1 MLKKDCKAKYKVTR
15 KIVRLQREKNLIPP
29 NASIVVAFSGGADSV
44 ALTMSLLE
52 LKEFLKIKEILL
64 VHVNHMLRGEESFRD
79 ENFCIDFA
87 KAVGLPIHIE
97 RIDIK
102 ALAQKDNIELVA
114 RNKRY
119 QILRNIKQKQGYNL
133 IATAHHLNDLLE
145 TILLWITRGCGIE
158 GLLGFEEKEG
168 DIVRPLYTVKREEIV
183 QFLRECGYPWI
194 EDSSNYDLS
203 IARNRI
209 RHTVVPQLKMINPNL
224 EDTVLRM
231 RGILKSEKKL
241 LDSLIGENLKSI
253 DRDTFIK
260 LSEDHQRFILN
271 RFYNIRNFKKIEQIR
286 REIVK
291 RKSFALEK
299 INNQDILE

>member
-15 KIVRLQREKNLIPP
+15 KIVRLQRDKKLIPP

-44 ALTMSLLE
+44 ALTLSLLE
-52 LKEFLKIKEILL
+52 LKEFLKIKGILL

-79 ENFCIDFA
+79 ESFCIDFA
-87 KAVGLPIHIE
+87 KAVSLPIHVE

-102 ALAQKDNIELVA
+102 AYAKRDNIELVA

-119 QILRNIKQKQGYNL
+119 QILRNIKQELGYDL
-133 IATAHHLNDLLE
+133 IATAHHLNDLVE

-183 QFLRECGYPWI
+183 QFLRECGYNWI

-203 IARNRI
+203 LARNRI
-209 RHTVVPQLKMINPNL
+209 RHAVVPHLKIINPNL
-224 EDTVLRM
+224 EETILRM
-231 RGILKSEKKL
+231 REVLKSEKKL
-241 LDSLIGENLKSI
+241 IDSLISENLKSI
-253 DRDTFIK
+253 DRETFIK
-260 LSEDHQRFILN
+260 LSEDYQRLVLN
-271 RFYNIRNFKKIEQIR
+271 RFFNVRNFKKVEQIR
-286 REIVK
+286 REIIK

-299 INNQDILE
+299 MNNQDILE